1 MLGAQAQQKKM
12 IETRQQCSL
21 TTMVFNQKSD
31 TEHTQKSLGM
41 RKYLNENKNIP
52 YQRLW
57 DAVLKGEFIVLNTL
71 YENVSIIKIQ
81 IE

>member
-1 MLGAQAQQKKM
+1 
-12 IETRQQCSL
+12 
-21 TTMVFNQKSD
+21 
-31 TEHTQKSLGM
+31 M